1 MVSNQYSTLI
11 SEVEKDV
18 VGQLNIPGSQA
29 AGQITYLQFAN
40 DPELPNV
47 LDNYYQSPSTQKSVL
62 FGIYVTGS
70 LSPDGYL
77 KFSVD
82 DVETNIVFGKLNP
95 TNINI
100 FNPVQF
106 DHAIVLLPNS
116 KMKVKFIQ
124 DSATTTSVS
133 QTVGLRFMVA
143 PAGQKVIHLPKR

>member
-1 MVSNQYSTLI
+1 MPSNQYSTLI

-18 VGQLNIPGSQA
+18 VGSLTIPASQA

-40 DPELPNV
+40 DPELPTV

-62 FGIYVTGS
+62 FGVYVTS
-70 LSPDGYL
+70 TLSVDGYL

-82 DVETNIVFGKLNP
+82 DVETNITFGPLNP

-100 FNPVQF
+100 MNPVQF

-116 KMKVKFIQ
+116 KLKVKFVQ
-124 DSATTTSVS
+124 SSATTDKVS
-133 QTVGLRFMVA
+133 ETVGLRLMVA
-143 PAGQKVIHLPKR
+143 PASQRTIRLPKR